1 MERTAKNRPTATS
14 VIARGSIAGTAWLAA
29 CRITVRTS
37 LRGMS
42 FAEFSGSIPRHYD
55 EYLAPVMFEPYAAD
69 LVGRLRM
76 SDGMRVL
83 ELACG
88 TGVVTR
94 RLRGALPESA
104 TLVATDLNEAMVS
117 YAREA
122 VPAPG
127 IEWQTADA
135 QALPFADA
143 SFDAVV
149 CQFGIMFL
157 PDTALGFAEAH
168 RVLVPGGALLA
179 NAWLSLASNPVHASI
194 DEAVAALYPDDP
206 PRFLDVPYGYHD
218 RGRILADAAAGG
230 FSDVHLD
237 EVHVQAQGPSARDYV
252 TGFVRGTPLNHGLTQ
267 RGADLDEVVL
277 QVADVVGARHG
288 VAPVTVDL
296 AATVI
301 TAARDR

>member
-1 MERTAKNRPTATS
+1 MRFPAVAGRRGRESR
-14 VIARGSIAGTAWLAA
+14 RGS
-29 CRITVRTS
+29 S
-37 LRGMS
+37 LDVMS
-42 FAEFSGSIPRHYD
+42 FAEFSGSIPQHYD
-55 EYLAPVMFEPYAAD
+55 EYLRPVMFEPYAAD
-69 LVGRLRM
+69 LVGRVRM
-76 SDGMRVL
+76 REGMRVL

-94 RLRGALPESA
+94 RLRAALPESA

-117 YAREA
+117 YARAA

-168 RVLVPGGALLA
+168 RVLVPGGAMYA
-179 NAWLSLASNPVHASI
+179 NAWLALDSNPVHASI
-194 DEAVAALYPDDP
+194 DEAVAALFPDDP

-218 RGRILADAAAGG
+218 RARILSDAAAGG
-230 FSDVHLD
+230 F
-237 EVHVQAQGPSARDYV
+237 
-252 TGFVRGTPLNHGLTQ
+252 
-267 RGADLDEVVL
+267 
-277 QVADVVGARHG
+277 ADVQLEEVRVQTQGHRRS
-288 VAPVTVDL
+288 T
-296 AATVI
+296 T
-301 TAARDR
+301 